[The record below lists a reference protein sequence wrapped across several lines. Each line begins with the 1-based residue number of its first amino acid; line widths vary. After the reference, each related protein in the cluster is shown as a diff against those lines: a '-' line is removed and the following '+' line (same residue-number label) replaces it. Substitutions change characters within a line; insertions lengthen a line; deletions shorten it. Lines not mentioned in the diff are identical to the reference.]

1 MKIIKSLEE
10 SDLLTEDVS
19 QTIKNKAKKTPKRW
33 ISQNVITYI
42 AASTL
47 GNMLAGKPK
56 IPREGVIRASEGVIP
71 ALEGVFR
78 AG

>member
-10 SDLLTEDVS
+10 SDLLIEGVS

-42 AASTL
+42 SCKYI
-47 GNMLAGKPK
+47 GKYVSG
-56 IPREGVIRASEGVIP
+56 ET
-71 ALEGVFR
+71 
-78 AG
+78 